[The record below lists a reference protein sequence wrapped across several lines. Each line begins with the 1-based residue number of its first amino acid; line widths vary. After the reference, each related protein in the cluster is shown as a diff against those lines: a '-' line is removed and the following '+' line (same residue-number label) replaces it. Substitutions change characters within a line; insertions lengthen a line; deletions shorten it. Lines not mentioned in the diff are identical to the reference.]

1 MNDTNGSHAGL
12 PTGRTGTG
20 KRKPVKKPKK
30 LEPLETNQL
39 SSQSKQMMSTKVKPI
54 NKKNDLI
61 EAVRKAAPAS
71 VTVNPSLYHDVAS
84 NLKTC
89 SIDDGEVRQQLS
101 IVEDGVNNS
110 ARKYNDLRVIC
121 DRKATELKAKLDDL
135 DSLKV
140 EHDAMVRMKARDTH
154 EARRID
160 QLKIEIAEV
169 ETKLAR
175 STHFSRQLDYMMQRL
190 ARNQIKF
197 DAHMNGMQDTYHS
210 VYKEWEE
217 IRLMRRSLDSG
228 LASATLKYEET
239 LQQVKIKRHERQTLL
254 RQRQLELKNAHRL
267 KLWMK
272 ERAVVKME
280 LATELRGDLT
290 EDEEALLRTQLKE
303 KEEKTKRLQRAN
315 EESQRRVSLME
326 ESFQR
331 IKQITGMS
339 SLDDMVDKFSVQRIN
354 KKNLEK
360 EVSDVEQRLAEAK
373 KLNMK
378 AEQAFQ
384 ERKSSGVAGESEIN
398 RDDTITSEEKITA
411 ARYEYKITKAASER
425 LDAVLVALR
434 QGANGLLQRV
444 QPYVSLV
451 DAGVFELTS
460 GGNVANGGE
469 ESHTWT
475 DTMDSLSTAEQVLSK
490 MIEIIGGGD
499 PSPTKIGN
507 GTNEMITFEG
517 ETNSEMNDMAPSMSN
532 NIRIRSRRI
541 KREAEETDHQTG
553 HPKVLPTIDDM
564 MSLDGS
570 EGMYSDDMGS
580 PQKTQPHHLQPPSSP
595 NGGRDSD
602 TNAGGVGGSAA
613 GGGGEDDSGN
623 NRLTVKKTSSR
634 ITSDAHRKIAQEQR
648 RKKLAERMGAQGEVD
663 ESGLANMAK
672 FKAQQQAMEGLS
684 YHMHPP
690 TLPKTVTLRDDPMTK
705 TQAFLTNMP
714 DLK

>member
-1 MNDTNGSHAGL
+1 M
-12 PTGRTGTG
+12 
-20 KRKPVKKPKK
+20 
-30 LEPLETNQL
+30 EPLEPNQL
-39 SSQSKQMMSTKVKPI
+39 SSQSKLMSTKVKPI

-71 VTVNPSLYHDVAS
+71 VTINPGLYYDVAS

-89 SIDDGEVRQQLS
+89 SIDDNEVRQQLS

-110 ARKYNDLRVIC
+110 ARKYNELRVVC
-121 DRKATELKAKLDDL
+121 DRKATELKSKLDDL
-135 DSLKV
+135 DSLKL
-140 EHDAMVRMKARDTH
+140 EHDAMVRMKTRDTH

-160 QLKIEIAEV
+160 KLKIEIEGVEV
-169 ETKLAR
+169 QLAR
-175 STHFSRQLDYMMQRL
+175 STHFARQLEHMMLRL
-190 ARNQIKF
+190 ARNKIKF

-239 LQQVKIKRHERQTLL
+239 AEQVRIKRHERQTLL
-254 RQRQLELKNAHRL
+254 HQRKLELKNAHRL

-290 EDEEALLRTQLKE
+290 EDEEVLLRTQLKE

-373 KLNMK
+373 KLNSK

-384 ERKSSGVAGESEIN
+384 ERKSSGVGESEIN
-398 RDDTITSEEKITA
+398 RDDTITSEEKINA
-411 ARYEYKITKAASER
+411 AKYDYKITKAASER

-460 GGNVANGGE
+460 SGGNVTNGGE
-469 ESHTWT
+469 ESHSWT

-499 PSPTKIGN
+499 PSPTKIGS
-507 GTNEMITFEG
+507 GSNEMIAFED
-517 ETNSEMNDMAPSMSN
+517 TSSEMNDMAPSMSN
-532 NIRIRSRRI
+532 NVRIRSRRI
-541 KREAEETDHQTG
+541 RREAEETDLQLG
-553 HPKVLPTIDDM
+553 HPKVLPVIDDM
-564 MSLDGS
+564 SHDGS
-570 EGMYSDDMGS
+570 ETISLYSNDNVDS
-580 PQKTQPHHLQPPSSP
+580 PQKTHHLQPPSSP
-595 NGGRDSD
+595 SGKRDND
-602 TNAGGVGGSAA
+602 NNAGEVAL
-613 GGGGEDDSGN
+613 GGGIDDHDSG

-634 ITSDAHRKIAQEQR
+634 ITSDAHRKIALEQR

-714 DLK
+714 ELK

>member
-1 MNDTNGSHAGL
+1 MNDTNAGL
-12 PTGRTGTG
+12 PSGRNGASS
-20 KRKPVKKPKK
+20 KRKPTKKPKK
-30 LEPLETNQL
+30 LEPLEPNQL
-39 SSQSKQMMSTKVKPI
+39 STQSKQMMSTKVKPI
-54 NKKNDLI
+54 TKKNELI
-61 EAVRKAAPAS
+61 EAVRKVAPAS
-71 VTVNPSLYHDVAS
+71 VPMNPQLYHDVAS

-89 SIDDGEVRQQLS
+89 SIDDAEVRQQLS

-121 DRKATELKAKLDDL
+121 DRKATELKARLDEL
-135 DSLKV
+135 DSLKL
-140 EHDAMVRMKARDTH
+140 EHDAMVRMKTRDTH

-160 QLKIEIAEV
+160 KLKVEIEEV
-169 ETKLAR
+169 ETQLAR
-175 STHFSRQLDYMMQRL
+175 SIHFSRQLDHMMQRL
-190 ARNQIKF
+190 ARNKIKF
-197 DAHMNGMQDTYHS
+197 DAHMNGMQDTYNA

-228 LASATLKYEET
+228 LSSATLKYEET
-239 LQQVKIKRHERQTLL
+239 AEQVRIKRHERQTLL
-254 RQRQLELKNAHRL
+254 HQRKLELKNAHRL

-290 EDEEALLRTQLKE
+290 EDEEVLLRTQLKE

-373 KLNMK
+373 KLNTK

-384 ERKSSGVAGESEIN
+384 ERKSSGVGEAEIN
-398 RDDTITSEEKITA
+398 RDDTITSEEKINA
-411 ARYEYKITKAASER
+411 ARYEYKVTKAASER

-460 GGNVANGGE
+460 GGNVAGNE
-469 ESHTWT
+469 EMHSWT

-499 PSPTKIGN
+499 PSPAKVG
-507 GTNEMITFEG
+507 GGGVNETVAFE
-517 ETNSEMNDMAPSMSN
+517 ENSEMNEMAPSMSN
-532 NIRIRSRRI
+532 NVRIRSRRI
-541 KREAEETDHQTG
+541 KREAEEVDNHTG
-553 HPKVLPTIDDM
+553 PKLLPTIEDM
-564 MSLDGS
+564 SMDGS
-570 EGMYSDDMGS
+570 DSISMFSDLPDS
-580 PQKTQPHHLQPPSSP
+580 PQEMKRGTLLQTPMSP
-595 NGGRDSD
+595 NGRENDG
-602 TNAGGVGGSAA
+602 TGGSVVSI
-613 GGGGEDDSGN
+613 DDHDTG
-623 NRLTVKKTSSR
+623 NRLAVKKTSSR
-634 ITSDAHRKIAQEQR
+634 ITNDAHRKIAQEQR
-648 RKKLAERMGAQGEVD
+648 RKKLAERMGAQGEMD

-672 FKAQQQAMEGLS
+672 YKAQQQAMDGLS

-705 TQAFLTNMP
+705 THAFLTNMP

>member
-12 PTGRTGTG
+12 PTGSGRTGTG
-20 KRKPVKKPKK
+20 KRKTNKKPKK
-30 LEPLETNQL
+30 LEPLETSQL

-54 NKKNDLI
+54 SKKNDLI

-71 VTVNPSLYHDVAS
+71 VTINPGLYHDVAS

-121 DRKATELKAKLDDL
+121 DRKATDLKSKLDEL
-135 DSLKV
+135 DSLKL
-140 EHDAMVRMKARDTH
+140 EHDAMVRMKTRDTH

-160 QLKIEIAEV
+160 KLKVEIADVEV
-169 ETKLAR
+169 KLAR
-175 STHFSRQLDYMMQRL
+175 STHFARQLDYMMQRL

-197 DAHMNGMQDTYHS
+197 DAHMNGMQDTYNS

-239 LQQVKIKRHERQTLL
+239 AEQVKIKRHERQTLL
-254 RQRQLELKNAHRL
+254 QQRKLELKNAHRL

-290 EDEEALLRTQLKE
+290 EDEEVLLRTQLKE

-339 SLDDMVDKFSVQRIN
+339 SLDDMVDKFAVQRIN

-373 KLNMK
+373 KLNSK

-398 RDDTITSEEKITA
+398 RDDTVTSEEKINA
-411 ARYEYKITKAASER
+411 ARYDYKITKAASER

-460 GGNVANGGE
+460 SGGNVTNGGE
-469 ESHTWT
+469 ESHSWT

-499 PSPTKIGN
+499 PSPTKIGSGAN
-507 GTNEMITFEG
+507 DMVSFD
-517 ETNSEMNDMAPSMSN
+517 ETNSEMNEMAPSMSN

-541 KREAEETDHQTG
+541 KREAEESDMQTG
-553 HPKVLPTIDDM
+553 YPKVLPTMEDIL
-564 MSLDGS
+564 SLDGS
-570 EGMYSDDMGS
+570 EYSDEIGS
-580 PQKTQPHHLQPPSSP
+580 PQKTQQHHLQPPSSP
-595 NGGRDSD
+595 SGGRDND
-602 TNAGGVGGSAA
+602 NA
-613 GGGGEDDSGN
+613 GGGGTAAGGVSDDNDSGN
-623 NRLTVKKTSSR
+623 RLAVKKTSSR
-634 ITSDAHRKIAQEQR
+634 ITNDAHRKIVQEAR

-705 TQAFLTNMP
+705 TQAFLTNLP
-714 DLK
+714 ELK

>member
-1 MNDTNGSHAGL
+1 MNDTNAGL
-12 PTGRTGTG
+12 PSGRNGASS
-20 KRKPVKKPKK
+20 KRKPAKKPKK
-30 LEPLETNQL
+30 LEPLEQNQL
-39 SSQSKQMMSTKVKPI
+39 SAQSKQMMNSKVKPLT
-54 NKKNDLI
+54 KKNELI
-61 EAVRKAAPAS
+61 EAVRKVAPAS
-71 VTVNPSLYHDVAS
+71 VPMNPQLYHDVAS

-89 SIDDGEVRQQLS
+89 SIDDSEVRQQLS

-121 DRKATELKAKLDDL
+121 DRKATELKARLDEL
-135 DSLKV
+135 DSLKL
-140 EHDAMVRMKARDTH
+140 EHDHMVRMKARDTH

-160 QLKIEIAEV
+160 KLKIEIAEV

-175 STHFSRQLDYMMQRL
+175 SIHFSRQLDHMMQRL
-190 ARNQIKF
+190 ARNKIKF
-197 DAHMNGMQDTYHS
+197 DAHMNGMQDTYNA

-228 LASATLKYEET
+228 LSSATLKYEET
-239 LQQVKIKRHERQTLL
+239 AEQVRIKRHERQTLL
-254 RQRQLELKNAHRL
+254 HQRKLELKNAHRL

-290 EDEEALLRTQLKE
+290 EDEEVLLRTQLKE

-373 KLNMK
+373 KLNAK

-384 ERKSSGVAGESEIN
+384 ERKSSGVGDAEIN
-398 RDDTITSEEKITA
+398 RDDTITSEEKINA

-460 GGNVANGGE
+460 GGNVTGNE
-469 ESHTWT
+469 ENHSWT

-490 MIEIIGGGD
+490 MIEVIGGGD
-499 PSPTKIGN
+499 PSPAKIG
-507 GTNEMITFEG
+507 GAGVNETVAFE
-517 ETNSEMNDMAPSMSN
+517 ENSEMNEMAPSMSN
-532 NIRIRSRRI
+532 NVRIRSRRI
-541 KREAEETDHQTG
+541 KREAEEVENHTG
-553 HPKVLPTIDDM
+553 PKMLPTIEDM
-564 MSLDGS
+564 SMDGS
-570 EGMYSDDMGS
+570 DSISMFSDLPDS
-580 PQKTQPHHLQPPSSP
+580 PQELKRGNLMQPPSSP
-595 NGGRDSD
+595 SGRDND
-602 TNAGGVGGSAA
+602 GTGGSVVSI
-613 GGGGEDDSGN
+613 DDHDTG
-623 NRLTVKKTSSR
+623 NRLAVKKTSGR
-634 ITSDAHRKIAQEQR
+634 ITNDAHRKIAQEQR
-648 RKKLAERMGAQGEVD
+648 RKKLAERMGAQGEMD

-672 FKAQQQAMEGLS
+672 YKAQQQAMDGLS

-705 TQAFLTNMP
+705 THAFLTNMP

>member
-12 PTGRTGTG
+12 PSGRNGTSA
-20 KRKPVKKPKK
+20 KRKTAKKPKK
-30 LEPLETNQL
+30 LEPLEPNQL
-39 SSQSKQMMSTKVKPI
+39 SAQSKQMMNTKVKPI

-71 VTVNPSLYHDVAS
+71 VTINPALYHDVAS

-89 SIDDGEVRQQLS
+89 SIDDNEVRQQLS

-110 ARKYNDLRVIC
+110 ARKYNELRVVC
-121 DRKATELKAKLDDL
+121 DRKATDLKARLDEL
-135 DSLKV
+135 DSLKL
-140 EHDAMVRMKARDTH
+140 EHDAMVRMKTRDTH

-160 QLKIEIAEV
+160 KLKVQIEEV
-169 ETKLAR
+169 EVKLAR
-175 STHFSRQLDYMMQRL
+175 STHFARQLEHMMLRL
-190 ARNQIKF
+190 ARNKIKF
-197 DAHMNGMQDTYHS
+197 DAHMNGMQDTYNA

-228 LASATLKYEET
+228 LASATLKYEEVAE
-239 LQQVKIKRHERQTLL
+239 QVRIKRHERQTLL
-254 RQRQLELKNAHRL
+254 HQRKLELKNAHRL

-290 EDEEALLRTQLKE
+290 EDEEVLLRTQLKE

-373 KLNMK
+373 KLNSK

-384 ERKSSGVAGESEIN
+384 ERKSSGVGESEIN
-398 RDDTITSEEKITA
+398 RDDTITSEEKINA
-411 ARYEYKITKAASER
+411 ARYDYKITKAASER

-460 GGNVANGGE
+460 GGNVIGGGE
-469 ESHTWT
+469 ESHSWT

-499 PSPTKIGN
+499 PSPTKV
-507 GTNEMITFEG
+507 GTGMNEMIAFDDS
-517 ETNSEMNDMAPSMSN
+517 NSEMNEMAPSMSN
-532 NIRIRSRRI
+532 NVRIRSRRI
-541 KREAEETDHQTG
+541 KREAEETDVQTG
-553 HPKVLPTIDDM
+553 HPKVLPTMDE
-564 MSLDGS
+564 MSMDS
-570 EGMYSDDMGS
+570 SDSISIYSDDGGS
-580 PQKTQPHHLQPPSSP
+580 PQKNTHTHHLQPPSSP
-595 NGGRDSD
+595 NGGRDND
-602 TNAGGVGGSAA
+602 TANNGPVVID
-613 GGGGEDDSGN
+613 EHDSG
-623 NRLTVKKTSSR
+623 NRLTVKKASGR
-634 ITSDAHRKIAQEQR
+634 ITSDAHRKIAQEAR
-648 RKKLAERMGAQGEVD
+648 RKKLAERMGAQGETD

-672 FKAQQQAMEGLS
+672 FKAQQQAMDGLS

-714 DLK
+714 ELK

>member
-12 PTGRTGTG
+12 PSGRNSG
-20 KRKPVKKPKK
+20 KRKVTKKPKK
-30 LEPLETNQL
+30 LEPLEPNQL
-39 SSQSKQMMSTKVKPI
+39 STQSKQMMNTKVKPI
-54 NKKNDLI
+54 TKKHDLI

-71 VTVNPSLYHDVAS
+71 VTINPSLYYDVAS

-89 SIDDGEVRQQLS
+89 TIDDGEVRQQLS

-110 ARKYNDLRVIC
+110 ARKYNELRVVC
-121 DRKATELKAKLDDL
+121 DRKATELKARLDEL
-135 DSLKV
+135 DSLKL
-140 EHDAMVRMKARDTH
+140 EHDAMVKMKTRDTH

-160 QLKIEIAEV
+160 KLKIEIEEV

-175 STHFSRQLDYMMQRL
+175 STHFARQLEHMMQRL
-190 ARNQIKF
+190 ARNKIKF
-197 DAHMNGMQDTYHS
+197 DAHMNGMQDTYNS

-239 LQQVKIKRHERQTLL
+239 AEQVKIKRHERQTLL
-254 RQRQLELKNAHRL
+254 HQRKQELKNAHRL

-290 EDEEALLRTQLKE
+290 EDEEVLLRTQLKE

-384 ERKSSGVAGESEIN
+384 ERKSSGVGESEIN
-398 RDDTITSEEKITA
+398 RDDTITSEEKINA
-411 ARYEYKITKAASER
+411 ARYEYKVTKAASER

-460 GGNVANGGE
+460 GGNMTGNE
-469 ESHTWT
+469 ELHSWT

-499 PSPTKIGN
+499 PSPTKIG
-507 GTNEMITFEG
+507 GTGMNEMVAFDDL
-517 ETNSEMNDMAPSMSN
+517 SEMNEMAPSMSN
-532 NIRIRSRRI
+532 NVRIRSRRI
-541 KREAEETDHQTG
+541 KREAEETDNHNG
-553 HPKVLPTIDDM
+553 PKLLPTIDDM
-564 MSLDGS
+564 SMDGS
-570 EGMYSDDMGS
+570 DSLSLYSDMPDS
-580 PQKTQPHHLQPPSSP
+580 PQEIKRGNIMQPPSSP
-595 NGGRDSD
+595 NGRDNDGSGSVSSIDDHD
-602 TNAGGVGGSAA
+602 TG
-613 GGGGEDDSGN
+613 

-634 ITSDAHRKIAQEQR
+634 ITSDAHRKMAQEQR

-672 FKAQQQAMEGLS
+672 YKAQQQAMDGLS

>member
-1 MNDTNGSHAGL
+1 MNETALTL
-12 PTGRTGTG
+12 PTGRNGVSG
-20 KRKPVKKPKK
+20 KRKSTKKPKK

-39 SSQSKQMMSTKVKPI
+39 SAQSKQMINSKVKPI
-54 NKKNDLI
+54 SKKQDLI

-71 VTVNPSLYHDVAS
+71 VTINPALYHNVSS

-89 SIDDGEVRQQLS
+89 SIDDSEVRQQLS
-101 IVEDGVNNS
+101 IVEDGVNTA
-110 ARKYNDLRVIC
+110 ARKYNDLRVMC
-121 DRKATELKAKLDDL
+121 DRKATQLKSKLDEL
-135 DSLKV
+135 DSLKL
-140 EHDAMVRMKARDTH
+140 EYDAMMRMKTRDTH

-160 QLKIEIAEV
+160 HLKVEIEGVEV
-169 ETKLAR
+169 KLAQ
-175 STHFSRQLDYMMQRL
+175 SLHFARQLDHMKQRL
-190 ARNQIKF
+190 ARNKIKF
-197 DAHMNGMQDTYHS
+197 DAHMNGMQDTYNS
-210 VYKEWEE
+210 LYKEWQDM
-217 IRLMRRSLDSG
+217 RLMRRNLDSG
-228 LASATLKYEET
+228 LSSASLKYEET
-239 LQQVKIKRHERQTLL
+239 AEQVRIKRHERQNLL
-254 RQRQLELKNAHRL
+254 AQRKRELKNAHKL

-272 ERAVVKME
+272 ERNVVKME

-290 EDEEALLRTQLKE
+290 EDEELLLRTQLKE

-339 SLDDMVDKFSVQRIN
+339 SLDDMIDKFSVQRIN

-373 KLNMK
+373 KLNSK

-384 ERKSSGVAGESEIN
+384 ERKSSGVGESEIN
-398 RDDTITSEEKITA
+398 RDHTMISEEKINA
-411 ARYEYKITKAASER
+411 ARQEHKLTKATSER
-425 LDAVLVALR
+425 LEAVLVALR

-460 GGNVANGGE
+460 SGGNGPGGGE
-469 ESHTWT
+469 DSQSWT

-490 MIEIIGGGD
+490 MLEIIGGGD
-499 PSPTKIGN
+499 PSPTKIGT
-507 GTNEMITFEG
+507 GTIDAVAIEDS
-517 ETNSEMNDMAPSMSN
+517 NSEMNDMAPSMSN
-532 NIRIRSRRI
+532 NVRIRSRRFR
-541 KREAEETDHQTG
+541 REAEENDHHTG

-564 MSLDGS
+564 SIDGSDMSLYS
-570 EGMYSDDMGS
+570 EVVES
-580 PQKTQPHHLQPPSSP
+580 PQKANTHHIPTPSSP
-595 NGGRDSD
+595 TGGRDTDNIISKVSTPCGIDEHD
-602 TNAGGVGGSAA
+602 TG
-613 GGGGEDDSGN
+613 
-623 NRLTVKKTSSR
+623 NRLVVKKASSR

-672 FKAQQQAMEGLS
+672 YKAQQQAMDELS

-705 TQAFLTNMP
+705 TQAFLTHMP

>member
-12 PTGRTGTG
+12 PSGRNSG
-20 KRKPVKKPKK
+20 KRKVTKKPKK
-30 LEPLETNQL
+30 LEPLEPNQL
-39 SSQSKQMMSTKVKPI
+39 STQSKQMMNTKVKPI
-54 NKKNDLI
+54 TKKHDLI

-71 VTVNPSLYHDVAS
+71 VTINPSLYYDVAS

-89 SIDDGEVRQQLS
+89 TIDDGEVRQQLS

-110 ARKYNDLRVIC
+110 ARKYNELRVVC
-121 DRKATELKAKLDDL
+121 DRKATELKARLDEL
-135 DSLKV
+135 DSLKL
-140 EHDAMVRMKARDTH
+140 EHDAMVKMKTRDTH

-160 QLKIEIAEV
+160 KLKVEIEEV

-175 STHFSRQLDYMMQRL
+175 STHFARQLEHMMQRL
-190 ARNQIKF
+190 ARNKIKF
-197 DAHMNGMQDTYHS
+197 DAHMNGMQDTYNS

-239 LQQVKIKRHERQTLL
+239 AEQVKIKRHERQTLL
-254 RQRQLELKNAHRL
+254 HQRKQELKNAHRL

-290 EDEEALLRTQLKE
+290 EDEEVLLRTQLKE

-384 ERKSSGVAGESEIN
+384 ERKSSGVGESEIN
-398 RDDTITSEEKITA
+398 RDDTITSEEKINA
-411 ARYEYKITKAASER
+411 ARYEYKVTKAASER

-460 GGNVANGGE
+460 GGNMTGNE
-469 ESHTWT
+469 ELHSWT

-499 PSPTKIGN
+499 PSPTKIG
-507 GTNEMITFEG
+507 GTGMNEMVAFDDL
-517 ETNSEMNDMAPSMSN
+517 SEMNEMAPSMSN
-532 NIRIRSRRI
+532 NVRIRSRRI
-541 KREAEETDHQTG
+541 KREAEETDNHNG
-553 HPKVLPTIDDM
+553 PKLLPTIDDM
-564 MSLDGS
+564 SMDGS
-570 EGMYSDDMGS
+570 DSLSLYSDMPDS
-580 PQKTQPHHLQPPSSP
+580 PQEIKRGNIMQPPSSP
-595 NGGRDSD
+595 NGRDNDGSGSVSSIDDHD
-602 TNAGGVGGSAA
+602 TG
-613 GGGGEDDSGN
+613 

-634 ITSDAHRKIAQEQR
+634 ITSDAHRKMAQEQR

-672 FKAQQQAMEGLS
+672 YKAQQQAMDGLS